1 VQRGYIF
8 KSHGAW
14 FVRYYEIHVVDG
26 QRVRKQI
33 CARLAPANDDYPN
46 KRSVLLE
53 AEKILQPLNAGQLQ
67 PESAMTVVDFI
78 EKFYL
83 PHVQRELKPST
94 YKGYRKDIFEAHL
107 KDLLGDIRLRDFRTV
122 HAQRM
127 LRQIPG
133 VSHRT
138 LLHIKSFLSG
148 VFKFAKREGLLDGVN
163 PVTDTSVPGKAG
175 YEKGPAY
182 SVGEIEDILFALEG
196 TARNVVAVAAFAGL
210 RLSELRGLHCG
221 DFDGECIHVSR
232 SVWRTHVGDTKTP
245 AGRALV
251 PVIPVLVPVLKKL
264 TEGRRPNEYI
274 FAGDR
279 GGPLNLANL
288 ALRTIKPAMA
298 KKNIPWKGWHA
309 FRRGLGS
316 NLYLLGVKPV
326 VIQSILRHSDV
337 ATTLGY
343 YVATP
348 SEEAHDAL
356 RQLEGALL
364 VNL

>member
-1 VQRGYIF
+1 MQRGYIF

-14 FVRYYEIHVVDG
+14 FCRYYDNEVVEG
-26 QRVRKQI
+26 QIVRRQR
-33 CARLAPANDDYPN
+33 CERLAAVSDDYPN
-46 KRSVLLE
+46 KRSVTLL
-53 AEKILQPLNAGQLQ
+53 ADKILAPINAGHLQ

-83 PHVQRELKPST
+83 PHAKLELRPST
-94 YKGYRKDIFEAHL
+94 YKNYSKDIFEAHL
-107 KDLLGDIRLRDFRTV
+107 KELLGDTRLRDFRTV
-122 HAQRM
+122 HAQRL

-133 VSHRT
+133 VGHRT

-182 SVGEIEDILFALEG
+182 SVEEIEDILFALDG
-196 TARNVVAVAAFAGL
+196 QAKNIVAVAAFVGL
-210 RLSELRGLHCG
+210 RLSELRGLQVG
-221 DFDGECIHVSR
+221 DFDGECLRIQR
-232 SVWRTHVGDTKTP
+232 SVWRTHVGETKTP

-251 PVIPVLVPVLKKL
+251 PVIPVLIPVLKKL
-264 TEGRRPNEYI
+264 CEGRQPIEYI

-279 GGPLNLANL
+279 GAPLNLANL
-288 ALRTIKPAMA
+288 AARVIRPALA
-298 KKNIPWKGWHA
+298 KEKIPWKGWHA

-326 VIQSILRHSDV
+326 VIQGILRHSDV

-343 YVATP
+343 YVTTP
-348 SEEAHDAL
+348 SDEAHDAMK
-356 RQLEGALL
+356 QLEGALL

>member
-1 VQRGYIF
+1 MQRGYIYRH
-8 KSHGAW
+8 HGAW
-14 FVRYYEIHVVDG
+14 FVRYYEMQAVDG
-26 QRVRKQI
+26 QHVRKQV
-33 CARLAPANDDYPN
+33 CTKLAPANDDYPTR
-46 KRSVLLE
+46 RSVLLL

-67 PESAMTVVDFI
+67 PESAMAVVDFI

-83 PHVQRELKPST
+83 PHVQRELRPST
-94 YKGYRKDIFEAHL
+94 YKSYRKDIFEAHL
-107 KDLLGDIRLRDFRTV
+107 KKLLGDVRLRDFRTV
-122 HAQRM
+122 HAQKI

-133 VSHRT
+133 VGHRT

-163 PVTDTSVPGKAG
+163 PITDTSVPGKAG

-182 SVGEIEDILFALEG
+182 SVAEIEDILFALQEP
-196 TARNVVAVAAFAGL
+196 ARNVVAVAAFVGL
-210 RLSELRGLHCG
+210 RLSELRGLRCG
-221 DFDGECIHVSR
+221 DFDGECIRVAR

-251 PVIPVLVPVLKKL
+251 PVIPALVPVLKKL
-264 TEGRRPNEYI
+264 CDGRGADEYI

-288 ALRTIKPAMA
+288 AARTLRPALA
-298 KKNIPWKGWHA
+298 AKNIPWKGWHA

-348 SEEAHDAL
+348 SEEAHDAM